1 MAGLLSC
8 LMCPSLR
15 GATGL
20 VSIACTAACAG
31 SYGKVYRAVRG
42 GVQDVAVKVL
52 NHTENDPR
60 QIAAFEKVHRLP
72 TLQRKYRW
80 SCT

>member
-1 MAGLLSC
+1 MGPAF
-8 LMCPSLR
+8 R
-15 GATGL
+15 
-20 VSIACTAACAG
+20 AG

-60 QIAAFEKVHRLP
+60 QIAAFEKVRSLCGLP
-72 TLQRKYRW
+72 CGAAFAK
-80 SCT
+80 

>member
-1 MAGLLSC
+1 MVLPG
-8 LMCPSLR
+8 PH
-15 GATGL
+15 GATQSGADHL
-20 VSIACTAACAG
+20 HCRLLAG

-60 QIAAFEKVHRLP
+60 QIAAFEKVHPIAYPIMRSHTML
-72 TLQRKYRW
+72 Y
-80 SCT
+80 